1 MTKTKKPVEVG
12 AYFSV
17 TGELMTPWA
26 GELRRILNQDDF
38 AQKRADMRHHAHEIL
53 RTHHKAGDHGVEGV
67 YAASPLIGGGVGQI
81 NPPATLAGLRDAL
94 SMRALLQIC
103 FYHKGWAM
111 VIDAMCKPE
120 TWGVRSAKGKTGYA
134 LGEHMGLP
142 TTTDV
147 KKYLLELIAGD
158 VESSEVPEPEPK
170 PVMIKASMPS
180 HVIGLAAL
188 YAHDVQGREHPTE
201 APNTDQMRV
210 LLDRITSVFCGHLE
224 EETFHALERR
234 VSEWVDGVYQPKM
247 YQDWLDAD
255 EGLIALSVDKALGD
269 TGIER
274 DAIARVL
281 HDGLEEAT
289 TTMTATT
296 HTTEEDT
303 DMAKTDV
310 EVDMRE
316 FTELTLPT
324 DESVVKLVDMTLTA
338 AAMPSLKTL
347 VDAVNGLEAGLRK
360 AKGER
365 EAAWKEAEAAHEKAV
380 SAPALG
386 IMKPSDKVHVESVSG
401 AVPKGYWGVK
411 PACEV
416 FGVEAGADTFR
427 FDVPVWTWEGDHPDV
442 PQVNQDY
449 VFRPFELFRV
459 LTSIVGNKRMYL
471 HGDTGSGKTTLIEQV
486 AAKMHW
492 PFMRLNMDSDITR
505 DMLIGKDELI
515 VRDGVTVTDFLEGLL
530 PKMIGGPVIGCLDE
544 FDFGRSDI
552 MYALQSVLEGNGLR
566 ILEDG
571 GRIVKP
577 NGMSRLFATGN
588 TVGQGDEKGM
598 YQGARQQS
606 LALLDRFERWMEV
619 KYLEPEDRMKLIEKA
634 APALDKGLRMK
645 VGAYVTE
652 HLQAFKDATVLQ
664 PITPRGYMDLAE
676 LLHVYSTYWPKDQR
690 GKAVEEAVSTSVLDR
705 ATQQDRAVL
714 AGIAQRI
721 FDY

>member
-1 MTKTKKPVEVG
+1 MTKTRKPVEVG
-12 AYFSV
+12 VYFSV
-17 TGELMTPWA
+17 TGKLMTPWA

-38 AQKRADMRHHAHEIL
+38 AQKRADLRHHAHEIL
-53 RTHHKAGDHGVEGV
+53 RTHHKVGDDGVEGV
-67 YAASPLIGGGVGQI
+67 YAASPLIGGGDAQI

-103 FYHKGWAM
+103 FYNKGWTM
-111 VIDAMCKPE
+111 VIDAMVVPAKR
-120 TWGVRSAKGKTGYA
+120 GVKSAKGKTGYA
-134 LGEHMGLP
+134 LGESVSMAG
-142 TTTDV
+142 TAIV
-147 KKYLLELIAGD
+147 KEYLLDLLTGD
-158 VESSEVPEPEPK
+158 TESSEVPETKPEP
-170 PVMIKASMPS
+170 VTIKVSLPS
-180 HVIGLAAL
+180 HIIGLAAL
-188 YAHDVQGREHPTE
+188 YACDVQGRGHISE
-201 APNTDQMRV
+201 APSAGEMRV
-210 LLDRITSVFCGHLE
+210 LMKKVINAFCKHLE
-224 EETFHALERR
+224 ETSFHALSKRA
-234 VSEWVDGVYQPKM
+234 SEWVHGVYDPKM
-247 YQDWLDAD
+247 YQVWLDAD
-255 EGLIALSVDKALGD
+255 EGLIALSVEKTLND

-274 DAIARVL
+274 DAIAGVL
-281 HDGLEEAT
+281 HDALDETTKT
-289 TTMTATT
+289 TTHT
-296 HTTEEDT
+296 TTEEDT

-310 EVDMRE
+310 DVDVRE

-324 DESVVKLVDMTLTA
+324 DESVVKLVDMTLSA
-338 AAMPSLKTL
+338 ASMPSLKTL
-347 VDAVNGLEAGLRK
+347 VVAVNGLEAALRK
-360 AKGER
+360 AKGDAEKARQEAR
-365 EAAWKEAEAAHEKAV
+365 EAAEKAV

-401 AVPKGYWGVK
+401 AVPKGHWMVK

-427 FDVPVWTWEGDHPDV
+427 FDVPVWTWEGEHPDV
-442 PQVNQDY
+442 PHVNQDY

-471 HGDTGSGKTTLIEQV
+471 HGDTGSGKTTLVEQV

-515 VRDGVTVTDFLEGLL
+515 VQDGVTVSRFLEGLL

-544 FDFGRSDI
+544 FDFGRPDI
-552 MYALQSVLEGNGLR
+552 MYAMQSVLEGNGLR

-619 KYLEPEDRMKLIEKA
+619 KYLAPEDRMKLIEKA
-634 APALDKGLRMK
+634 APALDKGLRGK

-714 AGIAQRI
+714 AGIAQRV